1 MAQTATTQSTREL
14 VLARRRAMSSGGK
27 AALAAASSAATTQST
42 AASAPGRAKAAAA
55 PAASGRAASMAR
67 RQAMSSSGKSGL
79 QGNDRTRT
87 ATSGGKAQMST
98 PAPAQAR
105 IAPVRSSAAS
115 APAASGRAASMARR
129 QAMSS
134 SGKAGLQGED
144 RTRTATPGSEA
155 ASAAQPATESG
166 EKSGCGCGCKQGR
179 AEATAPTSPSAPV
192 VKQAMKITRPVTVK
206 RSAGR
211 AASLARREAMSSR
224 GKAGISKNGMSV
236 AQTARAG
243 NPNLSS
249 RELARSVREQRSING
264 ASGQKKSAPCGRVR
278 PKAAVETGA
287 AEDQPWKVGASET
300 GRGQT
305 VTGTMVGRSA
315 SVTGDEPS
323 TCRGVTGTEY
333 LGADIF
339 RDFCQSDPK
348 ATPRKVSVTQ
358 TSHGNPVS
366 GNKVGRG
373 ANVTGNEAGTCKRVT
388 GNEYIT
394 AEQSQAYCG
403 ELLTKGPSKVTQ
415 KETRKGKVMTGSN
428 VGRSAKVTGDE
439 PGMNRTLTGTQ
450 YTQPVEI
457 GSAPHKVGV
466 SATLRGGSVTGT
478 LVGRRERMTGDE
490 AGSCRDI
497 TGDDYIGQEQYSGFC
512 NTAPHPEDRKV
523 GVSATLKGKAV
534 TGTMT
539 GRAASVTGDEPGSCK
554 AVTGTPYAGSE
565 QYEGFC
571 STDDATVAA
580 SRTRPLRSTPGSV
593 MTGQQPGVGGK
604 MSGDRKGAC
613 EPVSGTPYVGADQF
627 AAACPA
633 TPADT
638 ASPDFPQAMGTAP
651 WQQFSVTSPSGGAQ
665 QALGSTGVTGNRYEQ
680 GHITGPFGMATGKV
694 TGTEEARFGQGSVQ
708 AAEMRPAVATELEGR
723 VKARITGEGQD
734 AGLKITGD
742 DWERSGGMTGTEGVS
757 ATRRNPTL
765 HGPAHAMAV
774 EQKRNVEVPVPVSKV
789 TGGSGNTGK
798 GSLITYSGGARG

>member
-1 MAQTATTQSTREL
+1 
-14 VLARRRAMSSGGK
+14 MSSGGK
-27 AALAAASSAATTQST
+27 AALAKVSFAGGTQAAARPAPAAVAASAAT
-42 AASAPGRAKAAAA
+42 
-55 PAASGRAASMAR
+55 GRAASMAR
-67 RQAMSSSGKSGL
+67 RQQMSSGGKASL
-79 QGNDRTRT
+79 QGGERTPT
-87 ATSGGKAQMST
+87 ATSGGKAAISPAAST
-98 PAPAQAR
+98 RARVAPAR
-105 IAPVRSSAAS
+105 PRAS
-115 APAASGRAASMARR
+115 APTTSGRAASMARR

-134 SGKAGLQGED
+134 SGKAGLQDGD
-144 RTRTATPGSEA
+144 RTRMPTP
-155 ASAAQPATESG
+155 AAQPAADSG
-166 EKSGCGCGCKQGR
+166 KKSGCSCGCKREEAAAAAPAAPAAAAVKR
-179 AEATAPTSPSAPV
+179 AINTPR
-192 VKQAMKITRPVTVK
+192 RPVTVK

-264 ASGQKKSAPCGRVR
+264 ASGHKKSAPCGRVR
-278 PKAAVETGA
+278 PKAVVETGA

-300 GRGQT
+300 SRGQT
-305 VTGTMVGRSA
+305 VTGTMVGRSP

-339 RDFCQSDPK
+339 RNFCQSDPK

-403 ELLTKGPSKVTQ
+403 EFLTKGPRKVTQ

-428 VGRSAKVTGDE
+428 VGRSEKVTGDE
-439 PGMNRTLTGTQ
+439 PGMNRVLTGTQ
-450 YTQPVEI
+450 YTEPSDI
-457 GSAPHKVGV
+457 GSAPAKVGA
-466 SATLRGGSVTGT
+466 STTLRGGSVTGT
-478 LVGRRERMTGDE
+478 TVGRRERMTGDE
-490 AGSCRDI
+490 AGSCRNV
-497 TGDDYIGQEQYSGFC
+497 TGDDYVGQEQFDSFC
-512 NTAPHPEDRKV
+512 NSAPQPQDNKV

-539 GRAASVTGDEPGSCK
+539 GRSGQVTGDEPGSCK
-554 AVTGTPYAGSE
+554 AVTGTPYAGMD
-565 QYEGFC
+565 QYQGFC
-571 STDDATVAA
+571 SADDAAAA
-580 SRTRPLRSTPGSV
+580 SARTRPLRSTPGSV
-593 MTGQQPGVGGK
+593 MTGLQPGVGGK
-604 MSGDRKGAC
+604 ATGDRKGAC

-627 AAACPA
+627 ADACPA

-638 ASPDFPQAMGTAP
+638 ASPDFPQPVVATL
-651 WQQFSVTSPSGGAQ
+651 QQFSVASPSGGAQ
-665 QALGSTGVTGNRYEQ
+665 RALGSTGVTGNQYEQ

-694 TGTEEARFGQGSVQ
+694 TGTEEARFGSDSVQ
-708 AAEMRPAVATELEGR
+708 AAGLQPVVAEEVEGR
-723 VKARITGEGQD
+723 VKGRITGEGQD

-742 DWERSGGMTGTEGVS
+742 DWERSSRMTGTEGVS

-765 HGPAHAMAV
+765 RQRPEHTMAV
-774 EQKRNVEVPVPVSKV
+774 VQKRNEELPIPTSKV
-789 TGGSGNTGK
+789 TGGSGNTEK
-798 GSLITYSGGARG
+798 GSLVTYSGGARG